1 MIHPVYGRKIQGE
14 RKMFELKNATMIY
27 DMDKEEKVYA
37 MRNIDLTFP
46 DKGLVGIIGPSGSG
60 KSTMMY
66 TMSTL
71 KNLTSGDILYN
82 GKSIIGIKDSER
94 QTLRRE
100 EFGFIFQRHYLVPY
114 LTAIENAVLAATC
127 PKKEAVEKAKS
138 ILLDIG
144 LKKNELDKI
153 PAKLS
158 GGQRQRVAIAR
169 AMMNDPKVLFA
180 DEPTASLDH
189 ENAYLVMDRLREYAK
204 ERLVVVI
211 THDHSILSDSDIT
224 IEVWDGTVSSVNMG
238 SLQETA

>member
-1 MIHPVYGRKIQGE
+1 
-14 RKMFELKNATMIY
+14 MFELKNATMIY

-37 MRNIDLTFP
+37 MRNINISFP
-46 DKGLVGIIGPSGSG
+46 DKGLVGIIGHYGSG

-71 KNLTSGDILYN
+71 KNLTSGEILYN
-82 GKSIIGIKDSER
+82 GRSITGIKDAER
-94 QTLRRE
+94 QTLRRD

-114 LTAIENAVLAATC
+114 LTAVENAVLAANC
-127 PKKEAVEKAKS
+127 PKKEAVEKAKE
-138 ILLDIG
+138 ILLNIG
-144 LKKNELDKI
+144 LKEKELDKI

-169 AMMNDPKVLFA
+169 AMMNNPKVLFA

-204 ERLVVVI
+204 ERLVIVI
-211 THDHSILSDSDIT
+211 THDHSILRDTDMTVEI
-224 IEVWDGTVSSVNMG
+224 WDGSISDVKQG
-238 SLQETA
+238 LLQETA

>member
-1 MIHPVYGRKIQGE
+1 
-14 RKMFELKNATMIY
+14 MFELKNATMIY

-37 MRNIDLTFP
+37 MRNINISFP

-71 KNLTSGDILYN
+71 KNLTSGEILYN
-82 GKSIIGIKDSER
+82 GRSITGIKDAER
-94 QTLRRE
+94 QTLRRD

-114 LTAIENAVLAATC
+114 LTAVENAVLAANCT
-127 PKKEAVEKAKS
+127 KKEAVEKAKE
-138 ILLDIG
+138 ILLNIG
-144 LKKNELDKI
+144 LKEKELDKI

-169 AMMNDPKVLFA
+169 AMMNNPKVLFA

-204 ERLVVVI
+204 ERLVIVI
-211 THDHSILSDSDIT
+211 THDHSILRDTDMTVEI
-224 IEVWDGTVSSVNMG
+224 WDGSISDVKQG
-238 SLQETA
+238 LLQETA

>member
-1 MIHPVYGRKIQGE
+1 
-14 RKMFELKNATMIY
+14 MFELKNATMIY

-37 MRNIDLTFP
+37 MRNINISFP

-71 KNLTSGDILYN
+71 KNLTSGEILYN
-82 GKSIIGIKDSER
+82 GRSITGIKDAER
-94 QTLRRE
+94 QTLRRD

-114 LTAIENAVLAATC
+114 LTAVENAVLAANC
-127 PKKEAVEKAKS
+127 PKKEAVEKAKE
-138 ILLDIG
+138 ILLNIG
-144 LKKNELDKI
+144 LKEKELDKI

-169 AMMNDPKVLFA
+169 AMMNNPKVLFA

-189 ENAYLVMDRLREYAK
+189 ENAYLVMDRLREYEK
-204 ERLVVVI
+204 ERLVIVI
-211 THDHSILSDSDIT
+211 THDHSILRDTDMTVEI
-224 IEVWDGTVSSVNMG
+224 WDGSISDVKQG
-238 SLQETA
+238 LLQETA

>member
-1 MIHPVYGRKIQGE
+1 
-14 RKMFELKNATMIY
+14 MFELKNATMIY

-37 MRNIDLTFP
+37 MRNINISFP

-71 KNLTSGDILYN
+71 KNLTSGEILYN
-82 GKSIIGIKDSER
+82 GRSITGIKDAER
-94 QTLRRE
+94 QTLRRD

-114 LTAIENAVLAATC
+114 LTAVENVVLAANC
-127 PKKEAVEKAKS
+127 PKKEAVEKAKE
-138 ILLDIG
+138 ILLNIG
-144 LKKNELDKI
+144 LKEKELDKI

-169 AMMNDPKVLFA
+169 AMMNNPKVLFA

-189 ENAYLVMDRLREYAK
+189 ENAYLVMDRLREYAR
-204 ERLVVVI
+204 ERLVIVI
-211 THDHSILSDSDIT
+211 THDHSILRDTDMTVEI
-224 IEVWDGTVSSVNMG
+224 WDGSISDVKQG
-238 SLQETA
+238 LLQETA